1 MNMVDS
7 YFNFISEY
15 IRLMKKK
22 YDVAEDYCS
31 PREHLFMEYD
41 YLTGSDDPIYYIGG
55 GEKPEDMYSGNELKS
70 KIREAEYEMDELEN
84 EYDSKL
90 QEVQDEIEN
99 LYDEY
104 IKNLM
109 FNYPYG
115 NVTKQEVDKN
125 YPKLKKYLKYD
136 NEHSELLIKD
146 SVYEKMNMSDEDVD
160 KFFNFYESTYLLE
173 SYKDALRSIQ
183 HIESEFATN
192 DHNFIGEDVVELY
205 RNCSIYNL
213 YPEV

>member
-1 MNMVDS
+1 MMNMVDS

-22 YDVAEDYCS
+22 YDVAEDYS
-31 PREHLFMEYD
+31 QPREHVFMEYD

-70 KIREAEYEMDELEN
+70 KIREAGYEMRKLED

-90 QEVQDEIEN
+90 QEVQNEIQN
-99 LYDEY
+99 LYDDY
-104 IKNLM
+104 IKQLM
-109 FNYPYG
+109 INYPFLESPSKEEIEEY
-115 NVTKQEVDKN
+115 
-125 YPKLKKYLKYD
+125 YLKLKENFKYD
-136 NEHSELLIKD
+136 DKQLLIKD
-146 SVYEKMNMSDEDVD
+146 SVYEKMNMSDEEVD
-160 KFFNFYESTYLLE
+160 KFFKNYPTHILEAYE
-173 SYKDALRSIQ
+173 DALRSIQ
-183 HIESEFATN
+183 HIESEFETN
-192 DHNFIGEDVVELY
+192 EHNFIGEDVVELY